1 MLNEANSLD
10 GYAACLQQ
18 HQKTV
23 GKHINGVVDLANV
36 PADTAIPFKV
46 NVFDKVFLTLD
57 KADIE
62 EKDASDEV
70 PE

>member
-1 MLNEANSLD
+1 MVALA
-10 GYAACLQQ
+10 
-18 HQKTV
+18 
-23 GKHINGVVDLANV
+23 DL

-46 NVFDKVFLTLD
+46 NIIEKVLLTLD

>member
-1 MLNEANSLD
+1 M
-10 GYAACLQQ
+10 

-23 GKHINGVVDLANV
+23 GKHIKGGVALASL
-36 PADTAIPFKV
+36 PADTPIPFKV
-46 NVFDKVFLTLD
+46 NVFEKVFLTLD